1 VLVRIGR
8 FLGAWLSQCNS
19 GRTLIDVDL
28 MLRPTILFCGVKDR
42 IFSSPPAS
50 IALGQRFHS
59 RCCFK
64 GLIMLTASLVILLL
78 AGQPAPKPAPVA
90 IRSSQPSPEYIR
102 SLNITI
108 EKRRK
113 RLAARRRMGERNR
126 EQVRQ
131 LITAIDGPSNVPFA
145 SQPAAVNPNQGSPR
159 RRGDPLPTSMS
170 QSINKD
176 QSLKSCFT

>member
-1 VLVRIGR
+1 VIGE
-8 FLGAWLSQCNS
+8 
-19 GRTLIDVDL
+19 VEE
-28 MLRPTILFCGVKDR
+28 DR
-42 IFSSPPAS
+42 IFPSPSAS

-64 GLIMLTASLVILLL
+64 GLIMLTASIVILLL
-78 AGQPAPKPAPVA
+78 AGQPAPKQPPVA
-90 IRSSQPSPEYIR
+90 IRSSQPSPEYVR
-102 SLNITI
+102 SLNVTI

-126 EQVRQ
+126 EAVRQ
-131 LITAIDGPSNVPFA
+131 LITALDGPSKVPFA
-145 SQPAAVNPNQGSPR
+145 SQPAITPNQGSPR

-170 QSINKD
+170 QSINKE